1 MPELR
6 SVDLPHDHDI
16 ATPEAYREAIRRVGW
31 DRRMTRDKTD
41 KVLSVLRAW
50 IALPEHC
57 GTTRQIGA
65 PNQMSPAQVQSI
77 LTAFGALV
85 AEKLAEVSGYSHG
98 VHPSGDALAWS
109 TTGFASKG
117 LGEKDP
123 ATWTMRRNFVAGLR
137 LLNGWLPKE
146 VVDGDRA

>member
-6 SVDLPHDHDI
+6 PVDLPHDHDI
-16 ATPEAYREAIRRVGW
+16 ATPEAYREAIRRVGR

-50 IALPEHC
+50 ISLPEHC

-65 PNQMSPAQVQSI
+65 RNEMSPAQVQSI
-77 LTAFGALV
+77 VTGFGALV

-98 VHPSGDALAWS
+98 VHPSGDALSWS

-117 LGEKDP
+117 VGEKDP
-123 ATWTMRRNFVAGLR
+123 STWTMRRNFVAGLR
-137 LLNGWLPKE
+137 LLNGWLPKD
-146 VVDGDRA
+146 VVDGDQA